1 MLKTYGWS
9 FAVLIAGLIG
19 AFVYDGPQALL
30 FAAILV
36 VLEVSLSFDNAVVNA
51 TVLRRMNDFWQ
62 RIFLTV
68 GVIIAVFG
76 MRLVF
81 PLLLVAIT
89 AGLGPIEAVQLAM
102 EQRPESD
109 PGSYAAI
116 LNDAHPTIA
125 AFGGMFLLMLFLDFI
140 TAEHEE
146 YWIGPVERVLSHAGR
161 LQGLSVIVAGGLLVV
176 AAETF
181 AADHELTVLLSGL
194 LGILVYLLVNGL
206 GEVFNI
212 DEEDGDDTEEV
223 AATGA
228 EKQVA
233 AQAVQAGA
241 PARTGPTELA
251 RVGGKA
257 AFFLF
262 LYLEVL
268 DASFSFDGVIGAFA
282 ITYDPIIIAIG
293 LGVGAMFV
301 RSMTVHL
308 VREGTLSRYP
318 YLENGAMWAIGAL
331 AIILI
336 ISIEVHVNEVLT
348 GLIGVAFIGAA
359 LASSIVRN
367 RRDPEHAQVHAGGH

>member
-9 FAVLIAGLIG
+9 FAVLIAGLVGVFI
-19 AFVYDGPQALL
+19 YDSWEALL
-30 FAAILV
+30 LAAILV

-51 TVLRRMNDFWQ
+51 TVLKRMNDFWQ
-62 RIFLTV
+62 KIFLTV
-68 GVIIAVFG
+68 GVLIAVFG

-81 PLLLVAIT
+81 PVLLVAVT
-89 AGLGPIEAVQLAM
+89 ANLGPIEAINLAL

-109 PGSYAAI
+109 PTSYAAI
-116 LNDAHPTIA
+116 LNEAHPTIA

-140 TAEHEE
+140 TSEHEE
-146 YWIGPVERVLSHAGR
+146 YWLPGERLLAHAGR
-161 LQGLSVIVAGGLLVV
+161 LNGLPVIIAGTLLVV

-181 AADHELTVLLSGL
+181 AQDHETTVLLSGL
-194 LGILVYLLVNGL
+194 LGILTYLLVKGL
-206 GEVFNI
+206 GDMFNI
-212 DEEDGDDTEEV
+212 DEEDSDDEREHVDPTAE
-223 AATGA
+223 AASGA
-228 EKQVA
+228 THG
-233 AQAVQAGA
+233 AQHMAGA
-241 PARTGPTELA
+241 PARKGPNEVV

-262 LYLEVL
+262 MYLEVL

-282 ITYDPIIIAIG
+282 ITYDPIIIAVG

-308 VREGTLSRYP
+308 VREGTLNRYP

-336 ISIEVHVNEVLT
+336 VSIEVHVPEVLT
-348 GLIGVAFIGAA
+348 GLIGLAFILAA
-359 LASSIVRN
+359 FASSVARN
-367 RRDPEHAQVHAGGH
+367 RRDPEHAHVNAG